1 MLKFNTKLVDPRAH
15 VNKILLDFYTYF
27 WYSTGMPQGSAKAI
41 TQAAHSI
48 LAPIVRFMLRHGL
61 KLPEIIE
68 ILKQT
73 LVQESQKLLAEAGAD
88 VNASKVSIMT
98 GVHRA
103 EATRLLQG
111 ESKRNDKSAV
121 LTRIIGQWQLAKKFK
136 DKNNKPRP
144 LKFEGVDCEF
154 TALVESVSKEISPYT
169 VFFELERIQAIKRV
183 GDTVELQVQEQS
195 TRGDIEAAM
204 TAVSEDIQSL
214 LEATERNVW
223 GNEPIPQLQL
233 RTYFDNVSLDALE
246 EITQWLLMKGE
257 TLHKEVR
264 DFVGSKDLDIAHQPD
279 KSGQGYVSFGTF
291 AVVKKPKPTT
301 AIVPRKRG
309 RKKHHE

>member
-1 MLKFNTKLVDPRAH
+1 MSFGSRA
-15 VNKILLDFYTYF
+15 VLQRAAQSLL
-27 WYSTGMPQGSAKAI
+27 SP
-41 TQAAHSI
+41 
-48 LAPIVRFMLRHGL
+48 LLRFMLRHGL

-73 LVQESQKLLAEAGAD
+73 LVQESQKLLAEAGAE

-111 ESKRNDKSAV
+111 DSKLHDKSAV
-121 LTRIIGQWQLAKKFK
+121 LTRIIGQWQLSKKFK
-136 DKNNKPRP
+136 DKHNKPRP
-144 LKFEGVDCEF
+144 LKFEGIDCEF

-169 VFFELERIQAIKRV
+169 VFFELERMQAIKRV
-183 GDTVELQVQEQS
+183 GDTVKLQVQEQS

-204 TAVSEDIQSL
+204 TAVSEDIHSL
-214 LEATERNVW
+214 IEATERNVW
-223 GNEPIPQLQL
+223 GNEPTPQLQL

-246 EITQWLLMKGE
+246 EVTAWLLKKGE
-257 TLHKEVR
+257 AMHKEVR
-264 DFVGSKDLDIAHQPD
+264 DFVGSKDLDITHQPD

-291 AVVKKPKPTT
+291 AVVKKPKAIT

-309 RKKHHE
+309 RKKAP